1 MVCPPAF
8 SINIFLNTFK
18 MTGPKGNSQFCFLR
32 MPIETLRFE
41 GSKLNCF
48 PRDQSSSDLLY
59 CWKFMKPRCN
69 SGCWSILVGNKAELP
84 SDVIDFAMLPAQR
97 FWQETVLLL
106 AVMWPCGNQG
116 ECTLLGKNFQLK
128 NKNYCFI
135 FPIAFENNNS
145 VPNWV
150 CYGGFQNSQFGHMLP
165 RLPLMQCNHN
175 NASGIPKRLKDHS
188 VTCDDGQSFIL
199 FFIILSSSLPV

>member
-1 MVCPPAF
+1 
-8 SINIFLNTFK
+8 
-18 MTGPKGNSQFCFLR
+18 
-32 MPIETLRFE
+32 MPMKTLRFK
-41 GSKLNCF
+41 GSKIDCF
-48 PRDQSSSDLLY
+48 PKDQSLSDLLY
-59 CWKFMKPRCN
+59 SWKFMKPCCN
-69 SGCWSILVGNKAELP
+69 GGCRSTFADNKALLP
-84 SDVIDFAMLPAQR
+84 SDIIDFAMLPTQR
-97 FWQETVLLL
+97 FWQETVSLL
-106 AVMWPCGNQG
+106 AVMWPRSHQW

-135 FPIAFENNNS
+135 FPIAFEKNNSWKIS

-150 CYGGFQNSQFGHMLP
+150 YYGGFQNSHLGHMLP
-165 RLPLMQCNHN
+165 KLPLVQCNHN